1 MDCRHHPACPGCP
14 LLPLPYPEQL
24 AHKQARIAAAFARY
38 PHLPAAPEV
47 RAARHTDAYRHRLKL
62 PLDVRKDGVRIGLYD
77 RTGTAVLDTPDCP
90 VLADG
95 LREALPPLLS
105 ALAGLRGLHSL
116 DLRVTAAKG
125 ELQAVIAADE
135 AQLPGGLGATL
146 RKAVPALKSVAV
158 SRADPDHKKVMGSR
172 PRVIA
177 GEASIDEQVGN
188 TRLKLHPGAFFQVD
202 PRTAADLHARVAAL
216 VGDARR
222 VLDLYAGVGA
232 YALMLAPG
240 REKVV
245 MIEEVPAAC
254 AAARAV
260 APHNVQIIEG
270 KVEEQDLGKLGP
282 FDCVVLNP
290 ARKGSDPAAL
300 AAIARLAPRAVY
312 VSCGPE
318 TLARDLDCLAAH
330 GMRVAAVEAI
340 DLFPQTPEV
349 EAIVLLERG
358 PSLRRISVQGGNLT
372 GPWTDDGP
380 GAGISGAL
388 GRAQRA
394 VVLVIGDPGEAGH
407 TEGAR
412 WRRLGLVAGHA
423 LLRIELID
431 GRLIPAL
438 ASLARLGHPVA
449 GRHAP
454 TARFFA
460 EKAGLVRP
468 FVHVERANDLRA
480 PLHGD
485 LVAALDALGADPRL
499 IARAGGP
506 RTEAEADPAAQTAA
520 GGTTRASATP
530 PARPPK
536 RPSGRDAASSKR
548 PPKRKAR

>member
-14 LLPLPYPEQL
+14 LLPLPYSEQL
-24 AHKQARIAAAFARY
+24 AHKQARLSAAFARY
-38 PHLPAAPEV
+38 PHLPPAPAV
-47 RAARHTDAYRHRLKL
+47 APARHTEAYRHRLKL

-77 RTGTAVLDTPDCP
+77 RSGHTVLDTPDCP
-90 VLADG
+90 VLAEG
-95 LREALPPLLS
+95 LRAALPPLLG

-135 AQLPGGLGATL
+135 AQLPGGFGNAL
-146 RKAVPALKSVAV
+146 RKAVPGLKSVAV

-172 PRVIA
+172 PRLIA
-177 GEASIDEQVGN
+177 GETSLDEQIGD

-202 PRTAADLHARVAAL
+202 PRTAADLHATVKAL
-216 VGDARR
+216 VGDAKR

-240 REKVV
+240 RDEVV
-245 MIEEVPAAC
+245 MIEEVPTAC
-254 AAARAV
+254 ASARAV
-260 APHNVQIIEG
+260 APANVKVIEG
-270 KVEEQDLGKLGP
+270 KVEDQDLSKLGP

-300 AAIARLAPRAVY
+300 ARIARVAHRVVY

-330 GMRVAAVEAI
+330 GLRVQQVQAI

-349 EAIVLLERG
+349 EAVVLLERG
-358 PSLRRISVQGGNLT
+358 VPLRRISVQGGNLT

-380 GAGISGAL
+380 GEGISGAL

-423 LLRIELID
+423 LLRLELLD

-454 TARFFA
+454 TARFFS

-468 FVHVERANDLRA
+468 FVHVEKANELRA

-485 LVAALDALGADPRL
+485 LVAALDALGADRRL

-506 RTEAEADPAAQTAA
+506 RTEEGEEGP
-520 GGTTRASATP
+520 P
-530 PARPPK
+530 PAESTVGLGRPPK
-536 RPSGRDAASSKR
+536 ASRPRPADARTPNKPMKAGKANKR
-548 PPKRKAR
+548 R